1 MSNPHR
7 RPGSKEIFE
16 TMPVPSALAKMALP
30 TIASQLVALIY
41 NIADTWFIGQT
52 DNPYMVAASSLVL
65 TLFLMTVALAN
76 LFGVGGGTL
85 TVRLLGLQNEE
96 EARKVASLSLVMAGS
111 ISLLFS
117 LLCLIFM
124 DPLLYL
130 LGSSSNTIV
139 YARQYLFFVVVLGA
153 VPTVLSNTMSTMIR
167 NIGYSKE
174 AGFGLSF
181 GGVLNVILDP
191 IFMFVLLPDG
201 YQVVGAAMAT
211 LISNLVVLLYFV
223 VTYRRL
229 SRSTILAL
237 PRRIERIGRNSMA
250 SIFSIGL
257 PAALGVLLFDMTNI
271 VLNRLASTHGDI
283 ELAAIGIVL
292 KAERLPLN
300 VGIGICL
307 GMAPLVAYNFASG
320 DQKRMRAFF
329 KAARLAGL
337 VISLASVVMY
347 RFSAPYIMQ
356 AFIDD
361 PETVRLGTAFLKARC
376 VATPLMFLSFHMFHF
391 MQAMNQGK
399 CSFFMAVIRHLLLN
413 IPTQLMMNHL
423 FGVQGIVW
431 AQTMADTI
439 NVCVSYLIYFYTMRN
454 LFPSSQASDQT
465 GAG

>member
-1 MSNPHR
+1 MSRVHHQPEA
-7 RPGSKEIFE
+7 KEIFE

-30 TIASQLVALIY
+30 TIASQLVALVY

-65 TLFLMTVALAN
+65 TIFFMTVALAN

-85 TVRLLGLQNEE
+85 TVRLLGLRQEE
-96 EARKVASLSLVMAGS
+96 EARKVASLSLVMAGGA
-111 ISLLFS
+111 SLLFS
-117 LLCLIFM
+117 LICLFFM

-130 LGSSSNTIV
+130 LGASSNTIG

-167 NIGYSKE
+167 NIGHSKE

-201 YQVVGAAMAT
+201 YQVMGAAIAT
-211 LISNLVVLLYFV
+211 MLSNLVVFVYFIL
-223 VTYRRL
+223 TYRRL
-229 SRSTILAL
+229 SRSSILAL
-237 PRRIERIGRNSMA
+237 PRRIERIRPESMR
-250 SIFSIGL
+250 SVFSVGL
-257 PAALGVLLFDMTNI
+257 PAALGVLLFDIVNI
-271 VLNRLASTHGDI
+271 FINRLSSAHGDI

-300 VGIGICL
+300 IGIGICL

-320 DQKRMRAFF
+320 DQKRMQDFF
-329 KAARLAGL
+329 RAARLAGL
-337 VISLASVVMY
+337 VISLASVVLY
-347 RFSAPYIMQ
+347 RLSAPYIMQ

-361 PETVRLGTAFLKARC
+361 PETVRLGTEFLKARC

-391 MQAMNQGK
+391 MQALNQGK
-399 CSFFMAVIRHLLLN
+399 CSFYMAVIRHLVLN

-423 FGVQGIVW
+423 FGMQGIVW
-431 AQTMADTI
+431 TQALADVI
-439 NVCVSYLIYFYTMRN
+439 NVVISYLIYFHVMGR
-454 LFPSSQASDQT
+454 LFPSSYTSASE
-465 GAG
+465 